1 MLPKKGLCV
10 LDFFPCYFLFS
21 LKHVT
26 SWIIKITI
34 CLYWSFWE
42 VSQHNWSWWAI
53 KDTICTCCLF
63 MRVKYWWKCK
73 SFKQIV
79 FLVALSLFVCFFLLQ
94 MLSGRSDFVFWHR
107 NEVKSMHCTFFWK
120 TSLFNISQEIN
131 ERDMIIFLVTRFNS
145 LCQYLTNF

>member
-42 VSQHNWSWWAI
+42 ISQHNWSWWAI

-73 SFKQIV
+73 SFKQMVFFSCFISFCLFFFCYRCFQVEVTLFSEIKMKWKACIAPSSRKHLRSIYHKKSKKGIWSSFWLLVLIV
-79 FLVALSLFVCFFLLQ
+79 YV
-94 MLSGRSDFVFWHR
+94 
-107 NEVKSMHCTFFWK
+107 NT
-120 TSLFNISQEIN
+120 
-131 ERDMIIFLVTRFNS
+131 
-145 LCQYLTNF
+145 